1 MYLQSTLTTFEIYA
15 TRNKNSGKNE
25 GSSVPTHCGAI
36 CMHNL
41 MLSVQ
46 MVICAIS
53 GVLNVFQLALGLSNF
68 LQCATSSKTFTS
80 TAPVGIQ
87 QTISSVFRL
96 MDLAESDATGAPMK
110 DLSWSLVNV
119 VFANARIRP
128 TVFQPGSLPPM
139 RPETGRHCYP
149 ECSLIIAVI
158 NYPGKGWWRN
168 GLIFARLMTDLN
180 LRVFL
185 IMVEPERGPIA
196 IIQTPSY
203 SFARPDSLLQYVTE
217 LLLLASHFL
226 SNQNVPIRTAIT
238 PISIPPYSSWPKILL
253 QACKKHQSGPH

>member
-1 MYLQSTLTTFEIYA
+1 MKDHTPTLSVPLWPSLQTTKFNLKASMYLQSTLTTFEIYA

-53 GVLNVFQLALGLSNF
+53 GVLNVPHFSRGIPGISLDRQSLATVPLDRRQPPLDRPGDDILCMTKSLLCFMETSKLLIAMKFQLALGLSNF

-158 NYPGKGWWRN
+158 NYP
-168 GLIFARLMTDLN
+168 
-180 LRVFL
+180 
-185 IMVEPERGPIA
+185 
-196 IIQTPSY
+196 
-203 SFARPDSLLQYVTE
+203 
-217 LLLLASHFL
+217 
-226 SNQNVPIRTAIT
+226 
-238 PISIPPYSSWPKILL
+238 
-253 QACKKHQSGPH
+253 